1 MPNSEDNKD
10 INFKL
15 GELSGRMTSTEN
27 KVTSLETTIN
37 NIDTKLDDIRDNMNK
52 GRGAWKTIVIIGSIL
67 VAVGSVMSDLI
78 AKLLHLS

>member
-1 MPNSEDNKD
+1 MPNTTDDKD

-37 NIDTKLDDIRDNMNK
+37 NIDAKLDDIRDNMNK
-52 GRGAWKTIVIIGSIL
+52 GRGAWKTIAVIGSIL
-67 VAVGSVMSDLI
+67 VALGSVSGDLI
-78 AKLLHLS
+78 AKLLHL